1 MSPGDEDVEA
11 LLAKAE
17 ELRKEAASIEA
28 ARAAEKA
35 QQVQAVFAKFDT
47 NDDGV
52 VSYEE
57 LVDGLKK
64 QFKADSLDEAAVKRL
79 FSDLDKDGNDVID
92 ASEFKL
98 SIREMGTRIESYIRE
113 EKDNQ
118 RQAAME
124 AKEAREAAEKA
135 EARLAFLNEQPP
147 TTADK
152 VYSILPYLFPLLDGL
167 QYGRF
172 LLQGED
178 NPVINSV
185 ALLYV
190 IYRNIPFSG
199 FIAFFAINF
208 LSNNPKL
215 NRLIRWNLSQAIWVD
230 IALIVPGLLG
240 GIGKAGLPALGVQ
253 VPPVLGEVLD
263 DSVFF
268 CLIAVL
274 LYCAGSSLAGREPG
288 GIPFVS
294 RQVKERM
301 PTIEMFNDEGRFVG
315 RQREGKEE
323 GDKDEK

>member
-1 MSPGDEDVEA
+1 M
-11 LLAKAE
+11 AKAA
-17 ELRKEAASIEA
+17 ELRAEAASIEA
-28 ARAAEKA
+28 GRAAEKA
-35 QQVQAVFAKFDT
+35 QQIASVFEKFDT

-52 VSYEE
+52 VTYEE

-64 QFKADSLDEAAVKRL
+64 QFKADSLNEMAVKRL

-98 SIREMGTRIESYIRE
+98 SVREMATRIDSYIRE
-113 EKDNQ
+113 EKDKQ
-118 RQAAME
+118 RIAAME
-124 AKEAREAAEKA
+124 AKEAKEVAEKA
-135 EARLAFLNEQPP
+135 EAKLAFLNEQPP

-152 VYSILPYLFPLLDGL
+152 FYSILPYLFPLLDGL

-178 NPVINSV
+178 NPVINSI

-230 IALIVPGLLG
+230 IVLIFPGLVG
-240 GIGKAGLPALGVQ
+240 GIGKAALPAVGVEIPNG
-253 VPPVLGEVLD
+253 VGEVLAD
-263 DSVFF
+263 GVFF
-268 CLIAVL
+268 ALIGVL
-274 LYCAGSSLAGREPG
+274 LYCVGSSLTGREPG

-294 RQVKERM
+294 SQVSDRM
-301 PTIEMFNDEGRFVG
+301 PTIDMFNDEGRFVG
-315 RQREGKEE
+315 RQGGDEKKEDGDGDG
-323 GDKDEK
+323 GDKK

>member
-1 MSPGDEDVEA
+1 
-11 LLAKAE
+11 
-17 ELRKEAASIEA
+17 
-28 ARAAEKA
+28 
-35 QQVQAVFAKFDT
+35 
-47 NDDGV
+47 
-52 VSYEE
+52 
-57 LVDGLKK
+57 
-64 QFKADSLDEAAVKRL
+64 
-79 FSDLDKDGNDVID
+79 
-92 ASEFKL
+92 
-98 SIREMGTRIESYIRE
+98 MGTRIESYIRE